1 MIQQWRIVL
10 ERSNGAVL
18 VHDADEVAKV
28 GIPEDGW
35 RSCDAAGVCEHDE
48 TLRVTGEVHC
58 IHKADTNNWYFSRT
72 TPRHYQVL
80 QHWTSFSGIS

>member
-1 MIQQWRIVL
+1 MSSEMFQQWRIVF

-35 RSCDAAGVCEHDE
+35 RSCDVAGVCEHDD
-48 TLRVTGEVHC
+48 TLRVTGE
-58 IHKADTNNWYFSRT
+58 
-72 TPRHYQVL
+72 
-80 QHWTSFSGIS
+80 